1 MAVYLQGAWKKLGV
15 DVSLSIQTGGML
27 RQLRQAGNL
36 GMFRGSWIADYPDAE
51 NYLSCFYS
59 AYKAPNGPNYTR
71 YESRNYD
78 SLFQKVAYGVVMNE
92 NQNMQ
97 RQNQARL
104 ANDLLRD
111 DAPILVLYYDK
122 SLRLSQKNVIGLG
135 NDPINR
141 LDLRRVRKL
150 KN

>member
-1 MAVYLQGAWKKLGV
+1 
-15 DVSLSIQTGGML
+15 
-27 RQLRQAGNL
+27 
-36 GMFRGSWIADYPDAE
+36 
-51 NYLSCFYS
+51 
-59 AYKAPNGPNYTR
+59 
-71 YESRNYD
+71 
-78 SLFQKVAYGVVMNE
+78 VVMNE

-104 ANDLLRD
+104 ANDILRD

>member
-1 MAVYLQGAWKKLGV
+1 
-15 DVSLSIQTGGML
+15 
-27 RQLRQAGNL
+27 
-36 GMFRGSWIADYPDAE
+36 MFRGSWIADYPDAE

-59 AYKAPNGPNYTR
+59 PYKAPNGPNYTR
-71 YESRNYD
+71 YESRKYD
-78 SLFQKVAYGVVMNE
+78 SLFQKVAYGVVINE
-92 NQNMQ
+92 NQNIQ
-97 RQNQARL
+97 RQNQTRL

-141 LDLRRVRKL
+141 LDLRRVRKF